1 MPNDRRGLD
10 HLMEQNE
17 AELDFLS
24 AYGGVDDASSTDA
37 EAILAALE
45 RFLKAGGIGCED
57 DEGTLVF
64 AFGTAKAEDEGCRI
78 IVHGQHLPLVTSDMH
93 ASGFRSAVLAGD
105 RSSVEVWLTAWGME
119 QRRFIE
125 RLVEHHAAA

>member
-45 RFLKAGGIGCED
+45 RFLKAGGMPCEND
-57 DEGTLVF
+57 DEALMF
-64 AFGTAKAEDEGCRI
+64 AFGKANAEKEGCRI
-78 IVHGQHLPLVTSDMH
+78 TVHGQHLPLVTSDMH
-93 ASGFRSAVLAGD
+93 ASGFRNAVLADD

-125 RLVEHHAAA
+125 RLVEHNVQA